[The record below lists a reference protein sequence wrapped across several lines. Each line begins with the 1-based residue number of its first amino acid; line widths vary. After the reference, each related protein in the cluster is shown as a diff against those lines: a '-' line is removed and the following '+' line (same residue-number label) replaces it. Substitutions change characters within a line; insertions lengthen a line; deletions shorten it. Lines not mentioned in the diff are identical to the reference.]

1 MQNPKHSQ
9 TLYHLRKSLLS
20 LTRARSDAAM
30 AENFETVHALKK
42 CIKIITTQIKL
53 LNSK

>member
-20 LTRARSDAAM
+20 LTRARSSAIAA
-30 AENFETVHALKK
+30 EKFETANALKK

-53 LNSK
+53 LNLK